1 MEPFTILAGLFSLG
15 KSIAGN
21 WMQRRTKKQ
30 EHKTKMAELKQ
41 GLKEKVLTAQ
51 IESDTTID
59 RINTETMATSWK
71 DDYIL
76 IIFSIPVILGFI
88 PGCDV
93 YVKAGFVALG
103 LTPAWYQAIFVV
115 MCLTIYGHRKLAR
128 MFAGRFL
135 GGNGGGNDNPPIE
148 ERYDDRS

>member
-1 MEPFTILAGLFSLG
+1 MGTARWCTSASLLTG
-15 KSIAGN
+15 G
-21 WMQRRTKKQ
+21 T

-76 IIFSIPVILGFI
+76 IVFSIPVIMGFI
-88 PGCDV
+88 PWWGMDEV
-93 YVKAGFVALG
+93 VRRGFEALS
-103 LTPAWYQAIFVV
+103 LTPVWYQAIFVV

-135 GGNGGGNDNPPIE
+135 GGGKDA
-148 ERYDDRS
+148 S

>member
-1 MEPFTILAGLFSLG
+1 MEPITIITGLLTLG
-15 KSIAGN
+15 KSIVGN
-21 WMQRRTKKQ
+21 FLQRRTKKQ

-76 IIFSIPVILGFI
+76 IIFSIPVIMGFI

-93 YVKAGFVALG
+93 YVKAGFEALG
-103 LTPAWYQAIFVV
+103 MTPVWYQVIFIV

-135 GGNGGGNDNPPIE
+135 GGGNNGG
-148 ERYDDRS
+148 S

>member
-1 MEPFTILAGLFSLG
+1 MEPITIITGLLTLG
-15 KSIAGN
+15 KSIVGN
-21 WMQRRTKKQ
+21 FLERRTKKQ

-76 IIFSIPVILGFI
+76 IIFSIPVIMGFI

-93 YVKAGFVALG
+93 YVKAGFEALG
-103 LTPAWYQAIFVV
+103 MTPIWYQVIFIV

-135 GGNGGGNDNPPIE
+135 GGKGNGNAN
-148 ERYDDRS
+148 S